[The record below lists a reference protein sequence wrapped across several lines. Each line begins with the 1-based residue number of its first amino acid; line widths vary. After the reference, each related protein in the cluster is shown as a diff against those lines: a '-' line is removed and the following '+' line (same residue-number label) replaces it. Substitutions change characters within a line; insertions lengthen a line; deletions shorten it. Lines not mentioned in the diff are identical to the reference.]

1 MRCLYPIDGYDVKIN
16 RIKEIGAPLNF
27 VFFTDGHHMFRH
39 SVIEAICSIQYILDK
54 CPEIQFVISGGDIG
68 NDYDPD
74 SDNFRRS
81 MNEAMEAFYGLSVP
95 VHCCIGNHDDY
106 IGNCIDNGWDTRN
119 GILPDEM
126 HRLCMRYNPTSEN
139 YYYIDIDCGEEKYRF
154 AFVNTSD
161 KPFLMDKD
169 GQYPLSGWR
178 LEISDKQAEWFEN
191 EVLNSD
197 RKIIV
202 FAHSPINN
210 SGIFGSGDLPDAI
223 KPYNDLR
230 NGSRMYYHMKQCK
243 NVVAMIAGHVHY
255 DNIHYD
261 DDLPTITTLSAFRG
275 RWAESCPPRKRHY
288 EEYPEVAF
296 DVMSI
301 KDNVIYIT
309 RFGAGCDR
317 VVQLIRPN
325 DNLRTKKYY
334 DTK

>member
-1 MRCLYPIDGYDVKIN
+1 MEYLYPIDGYDEKIA

-39 SVIEAICSIQYILDK
+39 TVVEAIDSIQYILDK

-68 NDYDPD
+68 NDYDPNPD
-74 SDNFRRS
+74 GFRKS
-81 MNEAMEAFYGLSVP
+81 MQDVMDAFYRLSVP

-119 GILPDEM
+119 GILPEEM
-126 HRLCMRYNPTSEN
+126 HELCMKYNPTSEN
-139 YYYIDIDCGEEKYRF
+139 YYYIDVDAGEDKYRF

-161 KPFLMDKD
+161 KPFLADKN

-178 LEISDKQAEWFEN
+178 LEISNEQSEWFEN
-191 EVLNSD
+191 EVLNTD
-197 RKIIV
+197 RKILV

-210 SGIFGSGDLPDAI
+210 AGIFGCGDIPDMI
-223 KPYNDLR
+223 KPYDDLR
-230 NGSRMYYHMKQCK
+230 NGSRMYYHMKRCK

-255 DNIHYD
+255 DNIRYD

-288 EEYPEVAF
+288 EEYPEIAF

-301 KDNVIYIT
+301 KNDTIYMT
-309 RFGAGCDR
+309 RFGAGSDR
-317 VVQLIRPN
+317 VAQLIRPN
-325 DNLRTKKYY
+325 DNIRTRKYY
-334 DTK
+334 NE